1 MFKRAQQFILIL
13 FMFQFVLG
21 STAWMY
27 SSHFCKMQDGCAD
40 SMEASCCIDDGDA
53 EVLEIPT
60 SDDSCCPSD
69 FAQTENCCFEIS
81 PYINFPV
88 YRIVKTELPSDH
100 VMVASLFERSLDLI
114 AENSFVEGS
123 GMSFNFPKIE
133 SPPLDKLILYSVFR
147 I

>member
-40 SMEASCCIDDGDA
+40 TLEASCCIEDGDA

-60 SDDSCCPSD
+60 SDDSCSPSD
-69 FAQTENCCFEIS
+69 FAQMEDCCFEIS
-81 PYINFPV
+81 PYLNFPV
-88 YRIVKTELPSDH
+88 YRIVKTELPNDH
-100 VMVASLFERSLDLI
+100 VMVASLFERSLDMQGGNTLVDGSR
-114 AENSFVEGS
+114 ARLSFSDVD
-123 GMSFNFPKIE
+123 
-133 SPPLDKLILYSVFR
+133 SPHLDKHVLFSVFR